1 MVCGSP
7 EGAPGQQALA
17 DTLETSLGYIQILQF
32 KDSSGTGPHTSF
44 RNLTFRG
51 ELLPLFCILN
61 LA

>member
-1 MVCGSP
+1 MCDSP

-17 DTLETSLGYIQILQF
+17 ETLETSLGYIHILQF
-32 KDSSGTGPHTSF
+32 RHSSGTGPHTSF

-51 ELLPLFCILN
+51 ELLPLFCSLN